1 MVVSGSGQATPR
13 TADGHPDLQG
23 IGDNSTLTPL
33 ERPPALAGQALFSPE
48 DAADYERPERFV
60 ERAQARNGDDEAA
73 TTGEVNKF
81 WRGPRTLSTD
91 LRTSL
96 ILDPPNGR
104 MTRTDDRLYEYAC
117 HKGNYAMPGILR
129 GARFGEKDR

>member
-33 ERPPALAGQALFSPE
+33 ERPPALAGQAFFSPE

-73 TTGEVNKF
+73 TTKRRRPARLTRSGAAPEHSARIF
-81 WRGPRTLSTD
+81 
-91 LRTSL
+91 
-96 ILDPPNGR
+96 GR
-104 MTRTDDRLYEYAC
+104 
-117 HKGNYAMPGILR
+117 P
-129 GARFGEKDR
+129 